1 MYEKV
6 INYIRDKDNFSST
19 IFYNIL
25 AGEFMLDCHALK
37 KVEKVMQKQGVNS
50 IYDIDYSVL
59 NLPDT
64 LAVLYTTYLQDKNHV
79 LPFQDVFKR
88 EIGTHC
94 RQACRTGCSAKEWI
108 LILSRSIPKIMPS
121 TPAKKQNS
129 S

>member
-1 MYEKV
+1 MGL
-6 INYIRDKDNFSST
+6 R
-19 IFYNIL
+19 IFY
-25 AGEFMLDCHALK
+25 A
-37 KVEKVMQKQGVNS
+37 
-50 IYDIDYSVL
+50 IDYSVL

-108 LILSRSIPKIMPS
+108 QIFEPEYSKDKVIYPGER
-121 TPAKKQNS
+121 TKQLFDEE
-129 S
+129 

>member
-1 MYEKV
+1 MGL
-6 INYIRDKDNFSST
+6 R
-19 IFYNIL
+19 IFY
-25 AGEFMLDCHALK
+25 A
-37 KVEKVMQKQGVNS
+37 
-50 IYDIDYSVL
+50 IDYSVL

-79 LPFQDVFKR
+79 LPFQDIFKR

-121 TPAKKQNS
+121 TPAKKTKQLLNE
-129 S
+129 

>member
-1 MYEKV
+1 MGL
-6 INYIRDKDNFSST
+6 R
-19 IFYNIL
+19 IFY
-25 AGEFMLDCHALK
+25 A
-37 KVEKVMQKQGVNS
+37 
-50 IYDIDYSVL
+50 IDYSVL

-88 EIGTHC
+88 E

-129 S
+129 F